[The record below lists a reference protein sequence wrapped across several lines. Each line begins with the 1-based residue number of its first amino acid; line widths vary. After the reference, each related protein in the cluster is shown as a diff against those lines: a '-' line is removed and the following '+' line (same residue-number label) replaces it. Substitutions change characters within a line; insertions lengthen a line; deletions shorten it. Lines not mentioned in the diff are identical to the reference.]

1 MPKPGSSRAKR
12 SPLPDF
18 GEVVRTGKDL
28 GGVGSSWGD
37 DALFIR

>member
-18 GEVVRTGKDL
+18 GKVLRTWKDL
-28 GGVGSSWGD
+28 GGVGVQLG
-37 DALFIR
+37 R